1 MLLFPFTLTINGV
14 TVQVK
19 ILRYHAT
26 TRDAVQAFVD
36 IELNGWLRLNGVH
49 FQRDGTLR
57 SAQLTPLRN
66 GQRLFIPAVEV
77 LDADLRELLTADIL
91 AAIHQHL
98 KRDIPFSFAGCHLWI
113 LGPHC
118 CPGVL

>member
-1 MLLFPFTLTINGV
+1 MLEFPFTLTINGV

-19 ILRYHAT
+19 VLRYHAT

-36 IELNGWLRLNGVH
+36 LELDGWLRLNGAH

-77 LDADLRELLTADIL
+77 LDADLRELLTADML

-98 KRDIPFSFAGCHLWI
+98 KRDIPFSPRLQHK
-113 LGPHC
+113 GPSRF
-118 CPGVL
+118 